1 MNIFNQFKFCIEQH
15 KSLIP
20 ASLLLILSTSA
31 MSVYAETDEQLSKSG
46 QWRDPATGLIWMR
59 CSIGQSWT
67 GSTCKGDPLEFKN
80 WEDAQDYLNKMNK
93 NGGFEGKNNWRVP
106 KIKELITIRKCSTGW
121 RKIGQIQLPEQERRQ
136 YGQDHEL
143 EMKKLPYGQ
152 KAPTNCADDST
163 SPTLDTHIFPNTP
176 SNGKYWSS
184 SLSPWKPIGYKYKAW
199 NVDFKT
205 GFFAPTINYTDDGSF
220 SRAVRNSR

>member
-1 MNIFNQFKFCIEQH
+1 MNIFNQFKLCIEQR

-20 ASLLLILSTSA
+20 ASLLLIFSTSA
-31 MSVYAETDEQLSKSG
+31 MSVYAEMDEQLSKSG

-80 WEDAQDYLNKMNK
+80 WEDAQDYLDQMNK

-152 KAPTNCADDST
+152 KVPKRCTDDST

-176 SNGKYWSS
+176 SNSKYWSS

-199 NVDFKT
+199 HVDFKT
-205 GFFAPTINYTDDGSF
+205 GFFARTINYTDDGSF

>member
-1 MNIFNQFKFCIEQH
+1 MNLFNQSKIIL
-15 KSLIP
+15 KRSKDLIP
-20 ASLLLILSTSA
+20 ACFLLLFSA
-31 MSVYAETDEQLSKSG
+31 NSMGVYAETDEQLMQSG
-46 QWRDPATGLIWMR
+46 QWRDPETGLIWMR

-67 GSTCKGDPLEFKN
+67 GSTCKGDPLEFNK
-80 WEDAQDYLNKMNK
+80 WEDAQDYLDQMNK
-93 NGGFEGKNNWRVP
+93 NGGFESKNNWRVP
-106 KIKELITIRKCSTGW
+106 KIKELITIRNCSTGW

-152 KAPTNCADDST
+152 KVPKICADGST
-163 SPTLDTHIFPNTP
+163 RPTLDTNIFPNTP
-176 SNGKYWSS
+176 PDGKYWSS

-199 NVDFKT
+199 NVNFKT